1 MSEHVVTGAT
11 VLAMVL
17 LAGTLVSCG
26 AKTATPDTSRTTT
39 EDASAPARASASP
52 GVLIDPRTVPDKN
65 NPMCS
70 APTPE
75 TVTETLW
82 APVVTADGA
91 VTIRDARAVGEGVQL
106 LDSEGAVVVGNPHN
120 VGRGMALD
128 WPYEDVR
135 GDLPIDN
142 HTRTSL
148 VGMRVDDGQSVLPLW
163 RLAFDPDSHLRGLEV
178 DYDDGTG
185 TVGTLFIEMNTFYA
199 RDLEG
204 G

>member
-1 MSEHVVTGAT
+1 MPEHVAPGAT
-11 VLAMVL
+11 FVAMVL
-17 LAGTLVSCG
+17 LAGTLASCG
-26 AKTATPDTSRTTT
+26 AESAASP
-39 EDASAPARASASP
+39 DASRPTTQGTSAPPSPSASP
-52 GVLIDPRTVPDKN
+52 GVLIDPRTVPDQN

-75 TVTETLW
+75 TVNETLW

-91 VTIRDARAVGEGVQL
+91 VTIRDARAVGKGVQL

-120 VGRGMALD
+120 VGRGMALA

-142 HTRTSL
+142 RTRTSF
-148 VGMRVDDGQSVLPLW
+148 VGMSVDDGQSVLPLW
-163 RLAFDPDSHLRGLEV
+163 RLAFDRDSLRGLEV

-185 TVGTLFIEMNTFYA
+185 TVETLFIEMDTFYA
-199 RDLEG
+199 RDL
-204 G
+204 